1 MRYCPND
8 RCPHHLRAEPVAA
21 EVTACPF
28 CLTDL
33 VDAPQAAPGASAGDA
48 SGAWVRPAAVTL
60 GASLA
65 AGALGRVAVA
75 DLVPSLRWSDGLDQ
89 VTLGALGVGPIASAF
104 LLVEVASVLTAK
116 GRAGRET
123 PDGRARMT
131 RHAWIVS
138 ALLAVVQT
146 ASMVLYM
153 RSLRPSWQHDGPY
166 VDSSWVAIVIGT
178 SALLGFS
185 FSVALA
191 RAIDRVGLG
200 SGVAILAGVGLVHDL
215 VRPHV
220 VTFGAEVTPLHSAA
234 VLLLA
239 GGVCAATAT
248 VLRRRYTVV
257 RTDTAPRR
265 AGYRVAA
272 MTTRADVLSMRAPL
286 SGMIPIVLAVAA
298 VNQLVTATGFDPLPS
313 ATRNPSGRVLALGA
327 LACAIAV
334 PLARWFNSPRRIAAT
349 AGAFG
354 DTRGAAEREADARL
368 VWRAGL
374 RATLAYTVGL
384 VAAAVCVVWMGAAVE
399 VTSFAFLTALALDL
413 REELRLRR
421 AGGPLVALRV
431 EARVATADAA
441 CARLALAGVPA
452 AVRNG
457 HLRALTHWFAPHLPM
472 TVLVPE
478 ASAAQ
483 ARDVLAAATRPERRG
498 EPVHLR
504 TAVVEDE
511 GPGSAMSLVG
521 VLQRTT
527 LRVRVSAP
535 R

>member
-1 MRYCPND
+1 MIRAAMRYCPND
-8 RCPHHLRAEPVAA
+8 RCPHYLRAEPVAA

-28 CLTDL
+28 CLTAL
-33 VDAPQAAPGASAGDA
+33 VDAPQSLPGALAGDA
-48 SGAWVRPAAVTL
+48 SGAWIRPAAVTL

-65 AGALGRVAVA
+65 AFVLARVAFV
-75 DLVPSLRWSDGLDQ
+75 DLVPSLRWSEGLDQ

-104 LLVEVASVLTAK
+104 LLVEIASVLTAK
-116 GRAGRET
+116 GRAARET

-146 ASMVLYM
+146 ASMVLFM
-153 RSLRPSWQHDGPY
+153 RSLQPTWGFDALAVDPSRAALG
-166 VDSSWVAIVIGT
+166 IGAT
-178 SALLGFS
+178 VLTGFGAT
-185 FSVALA
+185 VALI
-191 RAIDRVGLG
+191 RAIDRRGLG
-200 SGVAILAGVGLVHDL
+200 SGVAVLAGIGLMHSI

-220 VTFGAEVTPLHSAA
+220 VTFGAEVTALHSAA

-239 GGVCAATAT
+239 GGVCAATAAI
-248 VLRRRYTVV
+248 LRRRYTVV
-257 RTDTAPRR
+257 RTDTTPRP

-286 SGMIPIVLAVAA
+286 GGMVPIVLAFAV
-298 VNQLVTATGFDPLPS
+298 VNQLVSVAGFDPLPS
-313 ATRNPSGRVLALGA
+313 ATRNPSGRVLVLGA

-334 PLARWFNSPRRIAAT
+334 PLARWFNSPRRVAAT
-349 AGAFG
+349 AAAFG
-354 DTRGAAEREADARL
+354 DARGAAEREADARL

-374 RATLAYTVGL
+374 RATLAYTLGL
-384 VAAAVCVVWMGAAVE
+384 AAAAVCAVWLGAAVD

-421 AGGPLVALRV
+421 AGGPLTALRV

-441 CARLALAGVPA
+441 CARLALGGIPA

-478 ASAAQ
+478 SAAAR
-483 ARDVLAAATRPERRG
+483 ARDVLAAAT
-498 EPVHLR
+498 
-504 TAVVEDE
+504 AQ
-511 GPGSAMSLVG
+511 SA
-521 VLQRTT
+521 
-527 LRVRVSAP
+527 
-535 R
+535 

>member
-8 RCPHHLRAEPVAA
+8 RCPHYLRAEPVAA

-28 CLTDL
+28 CLTAL
-33 VDAPQAAPGASAGDA
+33 VDAPQSAPGEPAGDT

-60 GASLA
+60 GAALA
-65 AGALGRVAVA
+65 AGVLGRVSFV
-75 DLVPSLRWSDGLDQ
+75 DLVPSLRLEGTDP
-89 VTLGALGVGPIASAF
+89 VALGALGVGPIASAF
-104 LLVEVASVLTAK
+104 LLVEIASVLTAK
-116 GRAGRET
+116 GRAARET

-131 RHAWIVS
+131 RNAWIVS
-138 ALLAVVQT
+138 AILAVVQT
-146 ASMVLYM
+146 AAMVLYM
-153 RSLRPSWQHDGPY
+153 RSLRPYWAHDGSY
-166 VDSSWVAIVIGT
+166 VDPSLAAVAIGA
-178 SALLGFS
+178 SALLGFGAI
-185 FSVALA
+185 VALL
-191 RAIDRVGLG
+191 RAVDRHGLG
-200 SGVAILAGVGLVHDL
+200 SGVAVLAGVGLAHGL

-220 VTFGAEVTPLHSAA
+220 ASFGVEVTALHSAA

-239 GGVCAATAT
+239 GGVCAATAAI
-248 VLRRRYTVV
+248 LRRRYTVV
-257 RTDTAPRR
+257 RTDTTPRP

-286 SGMIPIVLAVAA
+286 GGMVPIVLALAV
-298 VNQLVTATGFDPLPS
+298 VNQLVAVAGFDPLPS
-313 ATRNPSGRVLALGA
+313 ATRNPSGRVLVLGA

-334 PLARWFNSPRRIAAT
+334 PLARWFNSPRRVAAT
-349 AGAFG
+349 AAAFG

-374 RATLAYTVGL
+374 RATLAYTLGL
-384 VAAAVCVVWMGAAVE
+384 AAAAVSAVWLGAAVD

-421 AGGPLVALRV
+421 VGGPVTALRV
-431 EARVATADAA
+431 ESRVATADAA

-478 ASAAQ
+478 ASAAR
-483 ARDVLAAATRPERRG
+483 ARDVLAAAT
-498 EPVHLR
+498 
-504 TAVVEDE
+504 AQ
-511 GPGSAMSLVG
+511 SA
-521 VLQRTT
+521 
-527 LRVRVSAP
+527 
-535 R
+535 